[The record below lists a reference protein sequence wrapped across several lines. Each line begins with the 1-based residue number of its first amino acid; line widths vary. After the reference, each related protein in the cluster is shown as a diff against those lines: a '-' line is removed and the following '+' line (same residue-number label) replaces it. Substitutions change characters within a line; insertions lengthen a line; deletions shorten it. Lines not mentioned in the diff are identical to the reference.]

1 VTFELIK
8 IIKAEPRGDYRV
20 QVWFSNGE
28 AGERDFADLVAGG
41 GEVVEPLRDPAQFAR
56 VFVQNGVLAW
66 PSGFDLDAI
75 ALHREMAD
83 AGLLKAA
90 AAA

>member
-1 VTFELIK
+1 MTFELVKVIK
-8 IIKAEPRGDYRV
+8 VEPRGAYRV
-20 QVWFSNGE
+20 HIWFSNGE
-28 AGERDFADLVAGG
+28 AGERDLADVIGAGG
-41 GEVVEPLRDPAQFAR
+41 DVVAPIRDPAEFAR

-83 AGLLKAA
+83 AGLLNAA
-90 AAA
+90 EAV